1 MKVLFAQLYPTICD
15 TMDYS
20 QQGSSVCVILQARIM
35 EWVNIPFSRGSSQ
48 LRDPT
53 QVSCRQIVGR
63 FFTVWATRDYMH
75 ICINTMHQYIII
87 NSSYMMLIDQYQ
99 FLRILCSTANII
111 LVVISYFPDLW
122 LLVDLILIF
131 SILNSNWTQ
140 IQIELKILIGCLFV
154 VWVYFLFYLEL
165 KFIIYSMIIEIIKLS
180 AILKNQRAVKVIFRS

>member
-1 MKVLFAQLYPTICD
+1 
-15 TMDYS
+15 
-20 QQGSSVCVILQARIM
+20 
-35 EWVNIPFSRGSSQ
+35 
-48 LRDPT
+48 
-53 QVSCRQIVGR
+53 
-63 FFTVWATRDYMH
+63 
-75 ICINTMHQYIII
+75 
-87 NSSYMMLIDQYQ
+87 MLIDQYQ

-165 KFIIYSMIIEIIKLS
+165 KFVIYSMIIEIIKLS
-180 AILKNQRAVKVIFRS
+180 AILKNQRAVKVISRS